1 MMKKIMAFLLCIVC
15 VFTISGC
22 NSFFVDEE
30 QEIFIKTMESLFARL
45 DQQDAQGIYDLF
57 APSVQSEE
65 LEAQIQ
71 ELLSVYS
78 EPTEIIGPVPSL
90 QGEGSFEMGERCLT
104 VCGTFPVF
112 SNGRYYWCCFELMYE
127 NTVDENQIGI
137 TEMHF
142 FTDAAYYEVWSGD
155 DCWAEE
161 KGLNL
166 HIKDV
171 EEYNIISIN
180 NYPYDYHPAK
190 TIDLEDAKGFFET
203 SASMTAFANKF
214 GEPASTDEFGCVYP
228 LEKEDGEDR
237 YLYIS
242 YEEDEILYCDILGK
256 FSYIDSVLEE
266 Q

>member
-1 MMKKIMAFLLCIVC
+1 MV
-15 VFTISGC
+15 
-22 NSFFVDEE
+22 EE
-30 QEIFIKTMESLFARL
+30 QEIYIQTMESLFARL
-45 DQQDAQGIYDLF
+45 DQRDAQGIYDLF

-71 ELLSVYS
+71 ELLSVYPG
-78 EPTEIIGPVPSL
+78 PTEILGPVPPL
-90 QGEGSFEMGERCLT
+90 QGENSFESGERASA
-104 VCGTFPVF
+104 VCGTFPLF
-112 SNGRYYWCCFELMYE
+112 SNGQYYWCYFELMYE

-171 EEYNIISIN
+171 EEYNIICIN
-180 NYPYDYHPAK
+180 TYPYDYHPGK
-190 TIDLEDAKGFFET
+190 TVALEDAKRFFET
-203 SASMTAFANKF
+203 STSMADFINQF
-214 GEPASTDEFGCVYP
+214 GEPASTDHFGSVYP
-228 LEKEDGEDR
+228 MEKENGEER
-237 YLYIS
+237 YLYIAH
-242 YEEDEILYCDILGK
+242 EDDQIRYCDILGT
-256 FSYIDSVLEE
+256 FSYVDSVLKE